1 MRQRP
6 IACDLTEDRLAEAL
20 LSPAR
25 RGCRPARRLHDHTD
39 RERALRGPWRRRL
52 GHLRHY
58 ERYASEGG
66 CFRPIIDGFTTTTVL
81 EDTTDR
87 LVVHTRY
94 LWRDRV
100 QEGGGSGQVC
110 RGFGERTFT
119 LARDPDGRVVVVEM
133 SGQQDEPAIRSL
145 IRHVLPN

>member
-1 MRQRP
+1 MPRLCSVLFAVVAVLLV
-6 IACDLTEDRLAEAL
+6 ACTATRIESVHFGAL
-20 LSPAR
+20 GDVEWAIM
-25 RGCRPARRLHDHTD
+25 
-39 RERALRGPWRRRL
+39 
-52 GHLRHY
+52 RHY

-66 CFRPIIDGFTTTTVL
+66 CFRPVIDGFTTTTVL
-81 EDTTDR
+81 EDTADR

-119 LARDPDGRVVVVEM
+119 LARDPDGHAVVVEM
-133 SGQQDEPAIRSL
+133 SGQQDEAVIRSL
-145 IRHVLPN
+145 IRRVLPD